1 MASVPDTTNFSEQNV
16 QAVLGGS
23 GLVAMFAA
31 AVDMSFDINY
41 KGSKNALYC
50 FRNYN
55 SVPRSISASPSSI
68 SCLHTVGY
76 SGTITVTASSST
88 TWTASAGSYTSWI
101 HITGGGPWTGNHTFS
116 VVVDTYTSAR
126 SGSIALIGSAPTLTI
141 PVTET

>member
-1 MASVPDTTNFSEQNV
+1 MASVPDTTTFSLSDV
-16 QAVLGGS
+16 KTVLGGND
-23 GLVAMFAA
+23 LVANFSA
-31 AVDMSFDINY
+31 AVDACFDINY

-55 SVPRSISASPSSI
+55 TVVRSISISPTSI
-68 SCLHTVGY
+68 SVLHTVGY

-88 TWTASAGSYTSWI
+88 TWTASAGSYSSWI
-101 HITGGGPWTGNHTFS
+101 HITGGGPKTGNGTFS

-126 SGSIALIGSAPTLTI
+126 SGSIALIGSAPTLTM